1 MPRLKAHEIR
11 RLQALA
17 AKGDGLAVISTV
29 QPITSAAFLTGN
41 FGINFYDLES
51 WSALDPTGFLVS
63 DPATPSAELPINEKT
78 PDF

>member
-11 RLQALA
+11 RLRALA
-17 AKGDGLAVISTV
+17 AKGHGLAVISTV
-29 QPITSAAFLTGN
+29 QPITSAAFHTGN
-41 FGINFYDLES
+41 FGINFYDLKS